1 LTEPAKGAAEAPAE
15 QEPPAGP
22 TFEHPSQTPYFH
34 ALERDRYRRQ
44 EQIRAIEAHTNRRLI
59 CFVSNPYAEITR
71 NIITVFADLLDDIKK
86 GDDLDLLL
94 NTPGGDID
102 AAEKLV
108 IMCRSRCEGFR
119 IIVPE
124 SAKSAGT
131 MMCCAA
137 DSIVMGFASDLGPI
151 DPQIFVPDS
160 SGQQI
165 SRPAHSFLAGF
176 DEIKDAA
183 QKAGE
188 LSPAYFPLLDK
199 LDPALLE
206 FCRTS
211 IKRAEQFAG
220 NWLKRHQCKDNE
232 EKAEKIAAHLGD
244 INRFRSHGAAINAK
258 EALEIGLEVEELEP
272 DDPLWEAIWR
282 IWCEYDLALRQGK
295 WGYISRAAAP
305 RSCGDFRRRER
316 YATSG
321 SRPGTRG
328 FRPERTLRRQ
338 APSRRRGG
346 RG

>member
-1 LTEPAKGAAEAPAE
+1 VFEVPLTELAEESEPNAAASGEAAAEAKPA
-15 QEPPAGP
+15 
-22 TFEHPSQTPYFH
+22 HPSQTPYFH
-34 ALERDRYRRQ
+34 ALERDRYQRQ
-44 EQIRAIEAHTNRRLI
+44 QQIKAIERLTGRRMI
-59 CFVSNPYAEITR
+59 CFVSNPYREITR
-71 NIITVFADLLDDIKK
+71 DLITVFADLLDDIDP

-137 DSIVMGFASDLGPI
+137 DSIVMGFASELGPI

-160 SGQQI
+160 NGRPI

-176 DEIKDAA
+176 NEIKEAT

-188 LSPAYFPLLDK
+188 LSPAYYPLLDK

-220 NWLKRHQCKDNE
+220 NWLKKHQCKGED
-232 EKAEKIAAHLGD
+232 EKAEKIAEHLGD
-244 INRFRSHGAAINAK
+244 VTRFRSHGAAINAS
-258 EALEIGLEVEELEP
+258 EARDIGLEVEELAH
-272 DDPLWEAIWR
+272 DDPLWQAVWR
-282 IWCEYDLALRQGK
+282 LWCEYDLAMRQGGS
-295 WGYISRAAAP
+295 GYIFEARRA
-305 RSCGDFRRRER
+305 SIVW
-316 YATSG
+316 
-321 SRPGTRG
+321 
-328 FRPERTLRRQ
+328 
-338 APSRRRGG
+338 
-346 RG
+346 